1 MKCPKC
7 GGEMEEGTIADTCNN
22 IGSVKHQRWGT
33 GIQSSLSGLENPR
46 EVITNRCKSCG
57 YLESYAK

>member
-7 GGEMEEGTIADTCNN
+7 KGEMEEGVIFDRGHLNVLSTQ
-22 IGSVKHQRWGT
+22 KFGT
-33 GIQSSLSGLENPR
+33 GIKGMLFRKIENEKNILSY
-46 EVITNRCKSCG
+46 RCKSCG